1 MLHISAHPVKEPEKV
16 ILEEPTSES
25 MTEIKIAPG
34 VNFINILCANYSY
47 ERRFGSFFYLTFVE
61 KSS

>member
-16 ILEEPTSES
+16 ISEEPTSES

-34 VNFINILCANYSY
+34 VNYINII
-47 ERRFGSFFYLTFVE
+47 
-61 KSS
+61 